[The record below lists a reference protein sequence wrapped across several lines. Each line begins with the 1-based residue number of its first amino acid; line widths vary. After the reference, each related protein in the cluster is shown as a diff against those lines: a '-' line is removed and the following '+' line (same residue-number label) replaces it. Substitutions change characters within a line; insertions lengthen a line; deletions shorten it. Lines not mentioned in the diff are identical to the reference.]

1 MGRPIGILY
10 DIKKCFDINDSK
22 AGLLQTAFI
31 LVYMVM
37 APIFGYLGDR
47 FSRKLFLTIG
57 ICCWSLATLIGSFM
71 PTYELFLLFR
81 CLVGVGEAS
90 YSTIAPTIISD
101 LFVKDQRSNML
112 ALFYFAIP
120 VGSGLGYIVGA
131 EVTELVRTGADDY
144 EAWRWGLRVTPA
156 MGLVAVILILTIIRN
171 PPRGQSE
178 GGQHLHATSFKS
190 DLIYLFTNKSYV
202 LCTLAF
208 TCVTFV
214 AGALAFWG
222 PLFTQM
228 GVKVQPNPNVNVD
241 NVAFVFGAIAMT
253 AGLIGVPLGSILGQ
267 KLRIKIPYADP
278 MVCGV
283 GLLFSVPLFLGAI
296 ILAGLDT
303 IASYVVV
310 FFGQIFLN
318 LNWAVVTDIVLY
330 ITIPTR
336 RSSAEA
342 FQILF
347 AHALGDAGSPYLI
360 GVVADSFK
368 PYIVPPNMTTTTTA
382 VPFITTTPVSLN
394 TSVLA
399 IHNLTTL
406 ALDDDTVLPVIPDT
420 NDDYVEFKSKQYA
433 MFLCCIVNV
442 LGAVFFFWNACYIAK
457 DKEQCD
463 RVIAGSIEREQR
475 EAGRTSRT
483 NSSSSSSGV
492 SVSSHMSEE
501 ESEEAQQAQNLLI

>member
-1 MGRPIGILY
+1 
-10 DIKKCFDINDSK
+10 
-22 AGLLQTAFI
+22 
-31 LVYMVM
+31 
-37 APIFGYLGDR
+37 
-47 FSRKLFLTIG
+47 
-57 ICCWSLATLIGSFM
+57 
-71 PTYELFLLFR
+71 
-81 CLVGVGEAS
+81 
-90 YSTIAPTIISD
+90 
-101 LFVKDQRSNML
+101 
-112 ALFYFAIP
+112 
-120 VGSGLGYIVGA
+120 
-131 EVTELVRTGADDY
+131 
-144 EAWRWGLRVTPA
+144 
-156 MGLVAVILILTIIRN
+156 
-171 PPRGQSE
+171 
-178 GGQHLHATSFKS
+178 
-190 DLIYLFTNKSYV
+190 KSYV

-278 MVCGV
+278 VVCGI
-283 GLLFSVPLFLGAI
+283 GLLFSVPFLLGAI
-296 ILAGLDT
+296 ILAGLDS

-360 GVVADSFK
+360 GVVADAFK
-368 PYIVPPNMTTTTTA
+368 PYIVPPNMTTTTTTA
-382 VPFITTTPVSLN
+382 VYPFITTTPTSVLFN
-394 TSVLA
+394 TSVLGFD
-399 IHNLTTL
+399 NLTATL
-406 ALDDDTVLPVIPDT
+406 AAPEDHFITTTTVLPDPD
-420 NDDYVEFKSKQYA
+420 NDYVEFKSKQYA

-442 LGAVFFFWNACYIAK
+442 LGAVFFFWNACYITK

-463 RVIAGSIEREQR
+463 MVIAGSLEREER
-475 EAGRTSRT
+475 EAGRTTRT
-483 NSSSSSSGV
+483 NSSSSSSSGV

-501 ESEEAQQAQNLLI
+501 ESEEAQQAQNLLV